1 MTDAAT
7 LERVAADE
15 AAQLAWGATLGALLC
30 GQPGGPPGLARAGGL
45 VFLNGDLGAGKTTL
59 VRGLLRGLGHQGP
72 VRSPTY
78 TLVESFE
85 LPHALVHHLDL
96 YRIADADELEYL
108 GIRDLLDGASLV
120 LVEWP
125 ERGAGVLPAPD
136 LSVRIEQHD
145 GGRKLCF
152 TPAAAW
158 RAALSAR
165 LPQAPTPAAD
175 R

>member
-1 MTDAAT
+1 MRVAAT
-7 LERVAADE
+7 IERFAADE
-15 AAQLAWGATLGALLC
+15 AAQLAWGATLGAILC
-30 GQPGGPPGLARAGGL
+30 GQRDQTPGLAHAGGL
-45 VFLNGDLGAGKTTL
+45 VFLTGELGAGKTTL

-85 LPHALVHHLDL
+85 LPQALVHHLDL
-96 YRIADADELEYL
+96 YRIADAEELEYL

-136 LSVRIEQHD
+136 LSVHIEHRDD
-145 GGRKLCF
+145 GRALRF
-152 TPAAAW
+152 TPAPAW
-158 RAALSAR
+158 QTALSTQ
-165 LPQAPTPAAD
+165 LPQAPAGTAD
-175 R
+175 A